1 MIFDMEFQ
9 AKTSNQWQN
18 LYLPKEEV
26 CGGQRNTNRVGALI
40 KELKQGFGF
49 FNKQDVCRGKL

>member
-1 MIFDMEFQ
+1 MEFQ
-9 AKTSNQWQN
+9 PKTSNQWQN

-26 CGGQRNTNRVGALI
+26 CGGQGNRNRAGALI